1 MEFQFNRDK
10 ATLLN
15 VMKTKAA
22 KKNLKM
28 KSDEDRV
35 EICLENGKFHNGE
48 DAIPVV
54 FKGKLKEDSGNCS
67 LTGRFTYG
75 FYLYSLVIFAIVLII
90 VRFVWS
96 VWKNQTKNIIL
107 CGIVA
112 ALLIVVIAVVWI
124 KSKKPRMI
132 IEDFLNNLNVK

>member
-15 VMKTKAA
+15 VMKNKAV

-28 KSDEDRV
+28 KSNEDRV

-54 FKGKLKEDSGNCS
+54 FKGKLKEDRGICS

-75 FYLYSLVIFAIVLII
+75 FYLYSLVILAIVLIV

-96 VWKNQTKNIIL
+96 VWKNQTNNIIL
-107 CGIVA
+107 CGIVS
-112 ALLIVVIAVVWI
+112 ALLIIVIVVVQI
-124 KSKKPRMI
+124 KSRKSRMI
-132 IEDFLNNLNVK
+132 IEEFLNNLNLK